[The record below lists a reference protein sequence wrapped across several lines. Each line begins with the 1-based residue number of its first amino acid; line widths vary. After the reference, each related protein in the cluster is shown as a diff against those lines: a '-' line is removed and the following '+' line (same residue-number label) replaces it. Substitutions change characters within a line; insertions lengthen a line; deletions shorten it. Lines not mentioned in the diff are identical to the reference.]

1 MRNIREIENEID
13 RKCTE
18 LVTILADINKLEVE
32 RDNYY
37 KTQKNFCKKI
47 VEILKGNEKHIPYID

>member
-13 RKCTE
+13 RKCSD
-18 LVTILADINKLEVE
+18 LVVILAEINKLEEE
-32 RDNYY
+32 RTNYY

>member
-18 LVTILADINKLEVE
+18 LVTILADLNNLEEE
-32 RDNYY
+32 RNNYY

>member
-1 MRNIREIENEID
+1 MNIREIENEID

-18 LVTILADINKLEVE
+18 LVTILADLNKLEEE